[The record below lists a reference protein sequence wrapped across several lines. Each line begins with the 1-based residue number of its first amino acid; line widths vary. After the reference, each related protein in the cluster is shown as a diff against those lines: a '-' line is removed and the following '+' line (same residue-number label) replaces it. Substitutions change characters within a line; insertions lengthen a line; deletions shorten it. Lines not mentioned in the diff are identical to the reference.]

1 MYDVLVTFI
10 MMMIFHDHDEDYAK
24 RKGGVFMLGDVVIG
38 PFSLKKKKKILSV
51 NQEGSM
57 NFSCPLPFYTLHP
70 TPGVVLYF
78 IKLVH

>member
-10 MMMIFHDHDEDYAK
+10 MMIIFHDHDDDNVK

-38 PFSLKKKKKILSV
+38 PFSVKKKKKILSV
-51 NQEGSM
+51 NQVGSM
-57 NFSCPLPFYTLHP
+57 NFSCPLPFHTLHP

>member
-1 MYDVLVTFI
+1 
-10 MMMIFHDHDEDYAK
+10 MIFHDHDDDYVK

-38 PFSLKKKKKILSV
+38 PFSVKKKKKILSV
-51 NQEGSM
+51 NQVGSM
-57 NFSCPLPFYTLHP
+57 NFSCPLPFHTLHP

>member
-10 MMMIFHDHDEDYAK
+10 MMMIFHDHDDDYVK
-24 RKGGVFMLGDVVIG
+24 RKGGVCMLGDV
-38 PFSLKKKKKILSV
+38 FCKKIKILSV
-51 NQEGSM
+51 NQVGSM